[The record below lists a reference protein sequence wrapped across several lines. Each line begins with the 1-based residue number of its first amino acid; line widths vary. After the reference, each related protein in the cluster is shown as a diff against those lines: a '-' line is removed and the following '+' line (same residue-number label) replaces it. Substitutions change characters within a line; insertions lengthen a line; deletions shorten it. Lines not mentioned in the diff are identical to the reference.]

1 MSGVWGPVLGALG
14 ILGALIAG
22 WFAAKAKGKSEAV
35 VESTEQKA
43 KDNEALAVQVV
54 KNNQS
59 AIAEQNKTV
68 VSANEIDQD
77 VNRMSDIDVLNE
89 LHDRWGT
96 TTNND
101 NGDKK

>member
-1 MSGVWGPVLGALG
+1 MSGLWGPILGALG
-14 ILGALIAG
+14 LIGTLFAA

-35 VESTEQKA
+35 VQSIEQKA
-43 KDNEALAVQVV
+43 KEHEELAIQVV

-77 VNRMSDIDVLNE
+77 VNRMSDVDVLSE

>member
-1 MSGVWGPVLGALG
+1 MNALWGPVLGALG
-14 ILGALIAG
+14 ILGTLIAA

-35 VESTEQKA
+35 IESTEQKA
-43 KDNEALAVQVV
+43 KDNESLAVQVV

-77 VNRMSDIDVLNE
+77 VNRMSDSDVLSE
-89 LHDRWGT
+89 LHERWGT
-96 TTNND
+96 ATHND
-101 NGDKK
+101 KGDKK

>member
-1 MSGVWGPVLGALG
+1 MSGIWGPILGALG
-14 ILGALIAG
+14 IIGTLLAG
-22 WFAAKAKGKSEAV
+22 WFAAKAKGKSEALA
-35 VESTEQKA
+35 ESTEQKA

-68 VSANEIDQD
+68 VEANEIDQD
-77 VNRMSDIDVLNE
+77 INRMSDIDVINE
-89 LHDRWGT
+89 LHNRWGT
-96 TTNND
+96 STHND

>member
-1 MSGVWGPVLGALG
+1 MSGLWGPILGALG
-14 ILGALIAG
+14 IIGTLLAG

-35 VESTEQKA
+35 IVSTEQKA
-43 KDNEALAVQVV
+43 KDSEALAVQVI

-77 VNRMSDIDVLNE
+77 VNRMSDVDVLNE
-89 LHDRWGT
+89 LHNTWGT
-96 TTNND
+96 TTNNN
-101 NGDKK
+101 NGNKK

>member
-1 MSGVWGPVLGALG
+1 MSGLWGPILGALA
-14 ILGALIAG
+14 ILGTLIAG

-68 VSANEIDQD
+68 VNANEIDQD
-77 VNRMSDIDVLNE
+77 VNRMSDVDVLSE